1 MIGDASELH
10 LARRH
15 DRVDRRAALDSHSLC
30 LHEGR
35 SEVTTCTNC
44 GATLAGAYC
53 QACGQRRF
61 VESDRRFGHLIH
73 QFLASATDLDGR
85 IWRTVRA
92 LLFQPGLL
100 SREYF
105 IGRRARWIAPVSL
118 FLAVN
123 VAYFIAPLHGSDVAK
138 LFNQQVTGAIRALAA
153 DPNTPLSAEQLA
165 QQGPAHTTF
174 TTALIQA
181 RVRARDA
188 AARKAS
194 QGATGYSYRD
204 YRIAYDAKADDVS
217 KALIVL
223 HVPFTAL
230 ALMLLFA
237 RQRRYYA
244 EHFVFALHFFT
255 FTLAALQIVVHAQA
269 LLEFALP
276 SAWVPSGTALDGF
289 MRVLF
294 PAYAI
299 VSLRRAYAI
308 GWGQSIVAA
317 VGMLAVVVIVN
328 LYVYRT
334 VQFLVTFA
342 LT

>member
-1 MIGDASELH
+1 LRG
-10 LARRH
+10 
-15 DRVDRRAALDSHSLC
+15 LC
-30 LHEGR
+30 LREGR

-44 GATLAGAYC
+44 GAPLTGAYC
-53 QACGQRRF
+53 QVCGQKRF

-73 QFLASATDLDGR
+73 QFLVSATDLDGR

-123 VAYFIAPLHGSDVAK
+123 VVYFIAPFHGSDIAK
-138 LFNQQVTGAIRALAA
+138 LFNQQVTGSIRALAA
-153 DPNTPLSAEQLA
+153 DPNVPPSAEQLA
-165 QQGPAHTTF
+165 QEGPAHTAI
-174 TTALIQA
+174 TTAWIQA
-181 RVRARDA
+181 RVQARDA

-194 QGATGYSYRD
+194 QGASGYSYRD

-217 KALIVL
+217 KALIIL

-237 RQRRYYA
+237 RQHRYYA
-244 EHFVFALHFFT
+244 EHFVVALHFFS
-255 FTLAALQIVVHAQA
+255 FTLVALQIVVHAQG

-276 SAWVPSGTALDGF
+276 AAWVPSGTTLDGF
-289 MRVLF
+289 MRIVL
-294 PAYAI
+294 PTYA
-299 VSLRRAYAI
+299 VLSLRRAYAV
-308 GWGQSIVAA
+308 GWVQSIVAA
-317 VGMLAVVVIVN
+317 AGMLAVVLVVN